1 MCLRYC
7 CHCYL
12 RSLVC
17 SIRCN
22 DSHKHLAYCLPIL
35 NEGGNDSQSGIDNTL
50 LGFAEVIEHLLD
62 AILNVAYL
70 TCNSLG
76 LSLHQATEL
85 ATLGGHT
92 LHCLDED
99 IAGNL
104 ACLDLLLYL
113 LDGVGNVKTHNLG
126 YRICDRNAS
135 VEELVQIHC
144 VHLTLGDGGAV
155 KHHEVFKVQ
164 TNTCCNVSQ
173 SDKRLVDILGCYI
186 ECKEL
191 LGSLCNIFNPER
203 CDGCRADQ
211 LLHESISFLLRLQH
225 RLECHFCLLELTA
238 DLHHLINELA
248 NAPTANGNVHTVLYI
263 RDYIVNRLSVLLN
276 PLSSLMNCVL
286 NVSKTGNDLG
296 CLDYCIEFNAWHNV
310 LFFLEFILCYK
321 ESPGKH
327 QI

>member
-1 MCLRYC
+1 MVDNLRCDIQSIIHQTFCLC
-7 CHCYL
+7 
-12 RSLVC
+12 
-17 SIRCN
+17 
-22 DSHKHLAYCLPIL
+22 
-35 NEGGNDSQSGIDNTL
+35 
-50 LGFAEVIEHLLD
+50 AEVIDSHFDGVLD
-62 AILNVAYL
+62 IAYL

-92 LHCLDED
+92 LHCLYED
-99 IAGNL
+99 VTGNL
-104 ACLDLLLYL
+104 ASLDLLLDL
-113 LDGVGNVKTHNLG
+113 LDCISNVKTHNLG
-126 YRICDRNAS
+126 YLICDRNTS
-135 VEELVQIHC
+135 VEELIQIHR
-144 VHLTLGDGGAV
+144 VHLTLGDGCSV

-164 TNTCCNVSQ
+164 THTCRHVSQ
-173 SDKRLVDILGCYI
+173 SDKRLVDILGCYV
-186 ECKEL
+186 ERKEL
-191 LGSLCNIFNPER
+191 LGSLCNVFNPER
-203 CDGCRADQ
+203 CDGCCADQ

-238 DLHHLINELA
+238 DLHHLIDELA

-310 LFFLEFILCYK
+310 LFFLEFIL
-321 ESPGKH
+321 
-327 QI
+327 